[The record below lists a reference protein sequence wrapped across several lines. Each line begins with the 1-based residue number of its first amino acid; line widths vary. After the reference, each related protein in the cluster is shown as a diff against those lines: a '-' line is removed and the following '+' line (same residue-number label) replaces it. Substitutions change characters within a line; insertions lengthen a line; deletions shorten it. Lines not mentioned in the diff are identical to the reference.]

1 MDQELKMREHLSA
14 LADGQLPTEDWHQA
28 LHYAEQESGR
38 QAWQEYHVIG
48 DVLRSPELAH
58 HAHDSQAFLANLHQR
73 LAQESVYPQHPANSG
88 LLPSESAPGAGR
100 AEAANQA
107 LFRWKMVAGLASL
120 AAVSVM
126 GWNVFEATRAGS
138 AGAQMAAAPAA
149 PMAAGTQVAA
159 QQSSQEPVMLRDP
172 RLDELVAAHRQSRGA
187 AALQMPARFLRN
199 ANLEE
204 PQR

>member
-14 LADGQLPTEDWHQA
+14 LADGQLSAEEWQQA
-28 LHYAEQESGR
+28 LHYAAQESGR
-38 QAWQEYHVIG
+38 KAWQEYHVIG

-58 HAHDSQAFLANLHQR
+58 HAHNSQAFLAGLHQR
-73 LAQESVYPQHPANSG
+73 IAQDVVQPQRSVAARV
-88 LLPSESAPGAGR
+88 LPSESAPGIAR
-100 AEAANQA
+100 ADAANQA

-126 GWNVFEATRAGS
+126 GWNILEATRAGS
-138 AGAQMAAAPAA
+138 AGAQLATAPASQ
-149 PMAAGTQVAA
+149 MATGTQVAA
-159 QQSSQEPVMLRDP
+159 QQPPQEPVMLRDP

-199 ANLEE
+199 TNLEE
-204 PQR
+204 SPR

>member
-1 MDQELKMREHLSA
+1 
-14 LADGQLPTEDWHQA
+14 
-28 LHYAEQESGR
+28 
-38 QAWQEYHVIG
+38 
-48 DVLRSPELAH
+48 
-58 HAHDSQAFLANLHQR
+58 
-73 LAQESVYPQHPANSG
+73 
-88 LLPSESAPGAGR
+88 
-100 AEAANQA
+100 
-107 LFRWKMVAGLASL
+107 
-120 AAVSVM
+120 M

-149 PMAAGTQVAA
+149 AMAAGTQVAA

>member
-1 MDQELKMREHLSA
+1 MNQELKMREHLSA
-14 LADGQLPTEDWHQA
+14 LADGQLSAEEWPQA
-28 LHYAEQESGR
+28 LHYAAQEPGR
-38 QAWQEYHVIG
+38 QAWQEYHLIG

-58 HAHDSQAFLANLHQR
+58 HARSQAFLARLHERMDQDAVQPLR
-73 LAQESVYPQHPANSG
+73 PVVQGAT
-88 LLPSESAPGAGR
+88 PSESHPGAARG
-100 AEAANQA
+100 EAANQA

-120 AAVSVM
+120 AAVSAM

-138 AGAQMAAAPAA
+138 AGPQFAAAPTAQ
-149 PMAAGTQVAA
+149 MAAGTQVAV
-159 QQSSQEPVMLRDP
+159 QQSPQDPVMLRDP

-199 ANLEE
+199 ANVED

>member
-58 HAHDSQAFLANLHQR
+58 HAHDSQAFLANLHHR
-73 LAQESVYPQHPANSG
+73 LAQESVYPQHPASSG
-88 LLPSESAPGAGR
+88 VLPSESAPGVGR

-126 GWNVFEATRAGS
+126 GWNVLEATRAGS
-138 AGAQMAAAPAA
+138 AGAQM
-149 PMAAGTQVAA
+149 AA